1 MFVFSRVCVSG
12 ALLLGAGLLL
22 GACSDSGPGSSVKTG
37 TANPAPT
44 AAAATPAPAPAPD
57 NAARPA
63 SVPGAVEA
71 VIAKGTGFAVGAN
84 MMAAKVLY
92 VLFDPQC
99 PHCGHLWET
108 SKPLVG
114 QIRIVWMPVAFMGP
128 KSAPQ
133 GAAILAAADP
143 AATMNA
149 HEARLSEGQG
159 GMEPPANPDPAL
171 LAKIQTN
178 TALWRELKGESVPFL
193 VFKDA
198 VSGQSSTLEG
208 ALETSQLRQ
217 LLRL

>member
-1 MFVFSRVCVSG
+1 
-12 ALLLGAGLLL
+12 L
-22 GACSDSGPGSSVKTG
+22 GACSDSGPGISADKG
-37 TANPAPT
+37 AAGARPT
-44 AAAATPAPAPAPD
+44 AAAAAAPTPAARSDAPVKPL
-57 NAARPA
+57 
-63 SVPGAVEA
+63 PGAVEA

-108 SKPLVG
+108 SKPLVKD
-114 QIRIVWMPVAFMGP
+114 IRIVWMPVAFMGP

-143 AATMNA
+143 VATMNA
-149 HEARLSEGQG
+149 HEARISQNLG

-171 LAKIQTN
+171 VAKITAN
-178 TALWRELKGESVPFL
+178 TALWRELKGESVPL
-193 VFKDA
+193 IVFKDP

-208 ALETSQLRQ
+208 ALETDQLKQ
-217 LLRL
+217 LMRL

>member
-1 MFVFSRVCVSG
+1 MLVSSRVTVSS
-12 ALLLGAGLLL
+12 ALLLGASLLL
-22 GACSDSGPGSSVKTG
+22 GACSESGPGNS
-37 TANPAPT
+37 ANKGSPSARPPAPV
-44 AAAATPAPAPAPD
+44 AAAPAL
-57 NAARPA
+57 AARSAAPVTP
-63 SVPGAVEA
+63 VPGAVEA

-108 SKPLVG
+108 TKPLAKE
-114 QIRIVWMPVAFMGP
+114 IRIVWMPVAFMGA

-149 HEARLSEGQG
+149 HEARLSANLG

-171 LAKIQTN
+171 LAKITAN
-178 TALWRELKGESVPFL
+178 TALWQELKGASVPLL
-193 VFKDA
+193 VFKDP

-208 ALETSQLRQ
+208 ALETDQLKQ
-217 LLRL
+217 LMRL

>member
-1 MFVFSRVCVSG
+1 MLYLSRVSVPG
-12 ALLLGAGLLL
+12 ALLLGASLLL
-22 GACSDSGPGSSVKTG
+22 GACSESGPGGSAKSG
-37 TANPAPT
+37 AASPAPPAP
-44 AAAATPAPAPAPD
+44 AAAAPAPARG
-57 NAARPA
+57 NAALPV

-71 VIAKGTGFAVGAN
+71 VIAKGSGFAVGAN

-99 PHCGHLWET
+99 PHCAHLWET

-114 QIRIVWMPVAFMGP
+114 QIRMVWIPVAFIGA

-143 AATMNA
+143 AAAMNA
-149 HEARLSEGQG
+149 HEARMNQGQG
-159 GMEPPANPDPAL
+159 GLEAPANPDAAL
-171 LAKIQTN
+171 LAKIAAN
-178 TALWRELKGESVPFL
+178 TALWRELRAESVPLL
-193 VFKDA
+193 VFKDP

-208 ALETSQLRQ
+208 ALETNQLKQ